1 MESKRGRALIDR
13 GSRNTINKGGTTRN
27 SSFAGWISLYLSTS
41 QTERRT
47 I

>member
-27 SSFAGWISLYLSTS
+27 SSFAGWISLFLSTYKK
-41 QTERRT
+41 ERK
-47 I
+47 II